1 MQSSSQKNQEFTMT
15 GTKTYK
21 HSSSQFSVSQ
31 DIVLIHPSFVRSS
44 IPTVYLVPDYIQA
57 NTMAPNLR
65 YYIVRPDFLRQTAN
79 GLKVE
84 QPLVPLIAVD
94 ELPEW
99 LDIISVP
106 RQLTAEQAATMAN
119 LGYTEKEGT
128 YDIDIDSIG
137 SEVGTDSSKLI
148 ASPGPEPTSALTAP
162 TSTGEGQALMEMHPA
177 ERMKAAFPSTPSP
190 TIQPSTTP
198 SPSSIPTSLVP
209 YNNKLTPVP
218 HPSTPPS
225 PKPPKKTTIYCRHW
239 VIHGTCKWGP
249 NCRFQHTMP
258 ATPSGLA
265 ECGLRDFPPWWTAAM
280 GLTMS
285 GDPRWMMAG
294 RRRKTTE
301 MFGML
306 PVPVPYG
313 YGNYSG
319 AYRERRGREEV
330 HPVHTSE
337 RGRKVR
343 GLEIGVREGLPGMV
357 RLEGEGGRGRGKGRG
372 GSVVGVGE
380 VKKEGVVASVPQVQA
395 QAPQGV
401 VPVVPVVPVLE
412 EDLIDV

>member
-1 MQSSSQKNQEFTMT
+1 
-15 GTKTYK
+15 
-21 HSSSQFSVSQ
+21 
-31 DIVLIHPSFVRSS
+31 
-44 IPTVYLVPDYIQA
+44 
-57 NTMAPNLR
+57 
-65 YYIVRPDFLRQTAN
+65 
-79 GLKVE
+79 
-84 QPLVPLIAVD
+84 
-94 ELPEW
+94 
-99 LDIISVP
+99 
-106 RQLTAEQAATMAN
+106 
-119 LGYTEKEGT
+119 
-128 YDIDIDSIG
+128 
-137 SEVGTDSSKLI
+137 
-148 ASPGPEPTSALTAP
+148 
-162 TSTGEGQALMEMHPA
+162 
-177 ERMKAAFPSTPSP
+177 
-190 TIQPSTTP
+190 
-198 SPSSIPTSLVP
+198 
-209 YNNKLTPVP
+209 
-218 HPSTPPS
+218 
-225 PKPPKKTTIYCRHW
+225 
-239 VIHGTCKWGP
+239 
-249 NCRFQHTMP
+249 
-258 ATPSGLA
+258 
-265 ECGLRDFPPWWTAAM
+265 M

-401 VPVVPVVPVLE
+401 VPVVPVAPVLE